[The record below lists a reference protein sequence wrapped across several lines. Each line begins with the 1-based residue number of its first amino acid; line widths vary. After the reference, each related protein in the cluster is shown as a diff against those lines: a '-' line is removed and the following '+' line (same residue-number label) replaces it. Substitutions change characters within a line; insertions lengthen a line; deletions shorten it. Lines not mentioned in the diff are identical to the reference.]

1 MYLQPYCKYSKRRVF
16 KQKKMKLTFDLVSAS
31 PSRQQPWQPGPAH
44 SCPIPRRHLPV
55 PPSRTCPTRESP
67 GSPPPYDP
75 RSGPRLQYGR
85 NNNSDNSLL
94 RGTLCFFKWL
104 GKQLLKLHLVCLLLK
119 LKCSKLRGGR
129 T

>member
-1 MYLQPYCKYSKRRVF
+1 MYLLINNNIQTYCIQDLQVTLEISCQHHVPSTILQILNSPF

-94 RGTLCFFKWL
+94 RGTAM
-104 GKQLLKLHLVCLLLK
+104 LL
-119 LKCSKLRGGR
+119 
-129 T
+129 